1 MFDEGTINTMVDQP
15 LPGDVPQQINMSP
28 LPDDV
33 PLLTDVSSHT
43 NTIKF
48 ADKIDPFDPTGGR
61 TETQLKSRR
70 YVHTIAFR
78 SPTAADIRE

>member
-1 MFDEGTINTMVDQP
+1 MFDDDTDTAMTDQP
-15 LPGDVPQQINMSP
+15 LTDVIPP
-28 LPDDV
+28 LPDDA
-33 PLLTDVSSHT
+33 PLLAGVPSHADT
-43 NTIKF
+43 MKF
-48 ADKIDPFDPTGGR
+48 TDKIDPFDPTGGR